1 MKLRTMVVEF
11 STGTDGQ
18 TDGQA
23 DGQTD
28 RLDEAKRVENIIT

>member
-1 MKLRTMVVEF
+1 MVVEF

-23 DGQTD
+23 DGQID